1 MLIERVPSGV
11 DGLDP
16 LIEGGFPRGSLI
28 LLVGNPGTGKTIFGS
43 RFLCRGAVQH
53 GENGVYAS
61 FLEGKETHIAN
72 ISRFCDIDHAKLD
85 EEGRYRIL
93 DFVAM
98 KEEGVSATLESIL
111 GEIHALKAKRLVID
125 SFSAMAQAFKE
136 PVDARIVLHTILSKM
151 VRQAGCTTLLI
162 VEAPTAREGLGLGME
177 EFVADGVIILRRGEA
192 EGRSVRELEIA
203 KLRGTEIKQP
213 RHVFTLDGGFRVCE
227 PFSLKLPKERKR
239 FKPIPDTETHY
250 STGAEQ
256 LDRILGG
263 GYPRGSFWVIE
274 ADPTVPLT
282 LFRLF
287 VGIPALNFIQ
297 QKRGMLYYPPP
308 GVTYQEAKKL
318 YNGFIDPKVLDLT
331 RVCEVNPRSK
341 EPSIVPIGG
350 STKDL
355 EKDEKVW
362 NEVKEEL
369 RRKTKQSVL
378 MNLSLETLENRY
390 GESREKI
397 FNVVT
402 NQVASCRANGDL
414 TIALS
419 RPQLATGLRAASL
432 AGNYLRLI
440 EKDGTILF
448 YGVNPRT
455 GLYAVEADFSKGY
468 PQLDFTPIT

>member
-1 MLIERVPSGV
+1 MIERVPSGV

-28 LLVGNPGTGKTIFGS
+28 LLVGNPGTGKTIFAS
-43 RFLCRGAVQH
+43 RFLCRGATRH
-53 GENGVYAS
+53 GENGVHAS
-61 FLEGKETHIAN
+61 FLEGKETYIAN
-72 ISRFCDIDHAKLD
+72 ISRFCDQDHAKLD
-85 EEGRYRIL
+85 EEGRHRIL
-93 DFVAM
+93 EIVAM
-98 KEEGVSATLESIL
+98 KEEGISATLESIL

-136 PVDARIVLHTILSKM
+136 PIDARIVLHTILSKM

-162 VEAPTAREGLGLGME
+162 VEAPTGREGFGLGVE
-177 EFVADGVIILRRGEA
+177 EFVADGVIILRRGEV
-192 EGRSVRELEIA
+192 EGRSVREIEIA

-213 RHVFTLDGGFRVCE
+213 KLIFTMGSGFRVCA
-227 PFSLKLPKERKR
+227 PFSLKLPEEKKR
-239 FKPIPDTETHY
+239 FKPIPDTDTVY
-250 STGAEQ
+250 STGSEQ

-263 GYPRGSFWVIE
+263 GCPRGSFWVVE
-274 ADPTVPLT
+274 ADPTVPLI

-287 VGIPALNFIQ
+287 VGAPALNFLH
-297 QKRGMLYYPPP
+297 QKRGVLYYPPP
-308 GVTYQEAKKL
+308 SVTYEEVKSF
-318 YNGFIDPKVLDLT
+318 YGESIDPKALKLL
-331 RVCEVNPRSK
+331 RVCEINPYSK
-341 EPSIVPIGG
+341 EPSIVTIGG

-355 EKDEKVW
+355 EKDEKAW
-362 NEVKEEL
+362 NEAKEEL

-378 MNLSLETLENRY
+378 MLLSLEALESRY

-402 NQVASCRANGDL
+402 NQIASCRANGDL

-419 RPQLATGLRAASL
+419 RPQLASGFRAASL
-432 AGNYLRLI
+432 AGNALRLT
-440 EKDGTILF
+440 EKNGTILF

-468 PQLDFTPIT
+468 PQLEFTPIT